1 MLFND
6 TILNN
11 IGYGRPDAPEEDIIK
26 AAEMARLS
34 DAIARMPNG
43 ESCPRCLACGESN
56 SDDGRERRLPPAR
69 GRVF

>member
-11 IGYGRPDAPEEDIIK
+11 IGYGRPDAPEEEIIK

-43 ESCPRCLACGESN
+43 ESCLGCLACGESGC
-56 SDDGRERRLPPAR
+56 DDGRERWLPPAR
-69 GRVF
+69 GRGF

>member
-11 IGYGRPDAPEEDIIK
+11 IGYGRPEAPEDEIIK

-43 ESCPRCLACGESN
+43 
-56 SDDGRERRLPPAR
+56 GRAVLGA
-69 GRVF
+69 

>member
-11 IGYGRPDAPEEDIIK
+11 IGYGRPEAPEEEIIK

-43 ESCPRCLACGESN
+43 ESCPGCSACVAANCSAQMAALADCF
-56 SDDGRERRLPPAR
+56 ERWQP
-69 GRVF
+69 